1 MSERERERGMKGK
14 NSGVTERAVYW
25 PRKCSQA
32 AGQSAWLVP
41 PVSLTAHWPMK
52 AGLYSPFQSTA
63 HTIKEEPF
71 IFPFHRPHTQ
81 LPPQTPD
88 PSPLFPFL
96 SLHLQFVSLSP
107 KLLSHNKKRT
117 NKNLVQQTW
126 RLTESNSF
134 WFPLQSHKTVAEC
147 LQSMK
152 PPESPDSTVPN
163 ASNSHFQR

>member
-1 MSERERERGMKGK
+1 MKGK

-52 AGLYSPFQSTA
+52 AGLYSLFQSTA

-81 LPPQTPD
+81 LPPLSIPLSD
-88 PSPLFPFL
+88 SRSISPLFLFL

-107 KLLSHNKKRT
+107 KMPSHNKRG
-117 NKNLVQQTW
+117 QI
-126 RLTESNSF
+126 
-134 WFPLQSHKTVAEC
+134 
-147 LQSMK
+147 K
-152 PPESPDSTVPN
+152 PPASTNVETN
-163 ASNSHFQR
+163 